1 MPWLKFVLSVFLTC
15 CIISSS
21 TSSLYIA
28 IGELYCLLASFCF
41 PTWETQN
48 QTLLLEISIPSWVF
62 NSPPIQHSDWRNWHF
77 TKMFRLRRARNLLT
91 QCIGDTFTFH
101 CYFADKIAYFLRYQI
116 WRSLRCSESGV
127 QWRSNFQIGSR
138 VLKKFFCVSMAYN
151 VISCIEI
158 IRNSQTAKIADFTM

>member
-101 CYFADKIAYFLRYQI
+101 CYFADKITVHWGRGIASPSPLNRYVIYWVVPCERARPELSEYVWQ
-116 WRSLRCSESGV
+116 RGVGSL
-127 QWRSNFQIGSR
+127 
-138 VLKKFFCVSMAYN
+138 
-151 VISCIEI
+151 
-158 IRNSQTAKIADFTM
+158 